1 MKKIKNRFNQKGFS
15 LTEIMVVVAIISIL
29 TGIAIPQYQKY
40 QRKARQ
46 LEPKLIMGGIY
57 TSNMAFN
64 AEWGYS
70 TSNFIQ
76 LGFSPNGDIQYK
88 TGFNALNLPI
98 DPGDWVA
105 GTALPS
111 ALSDYDGPPVPSTP
125 SNADAMINT
134 EEFCNASN
142 DCTYLSTLSTG
153 TFTIPTEAKI
163 DNTEKFSPKF
173 IIIAVSNLGGAQE
186 DQWEMGIGQVAPK
199 PTGKYIMN
207 IQDGL

>member
-1 MKKIKNRFNQKGFS
+1 MKKVKKIFNQKGFS

-88 TGFNALNLPI
+88 TGFNTLGTR
-98 DPGDWVA
+98 DPGSWIQSN
-105 GTALPS
+105 TLPTN
-111 ALSDYDGPPVPSTP
+111 LSDYDGPPV
-125 SNADAMINT
+125 SNITDAIDMINT
-134 EEFCNASN
+134 EDFCNNSD
-142 DCTYLSTLSTG
+142 DCTYLSTG
-153 TFTIPTEAKI
+153 TFTIPTDAKI
-163 DNTEKFSPKF
+163 DNTDKFTPKF
-173 IIIAVSNLGGAQE
+173 IIIAVGNLGGAQE

-207 IQDGL
+207 IQNGL

>member
-15 LTEIMVVVAIISIL
+15 LTEIMVVVAIIGIL
-29 TGIAIPQYQKY
+29 TSIAIPQYQKY

-76 LGFSPNGDIQYK
+76 LGFSPNGDIHYK
-88 TGFNALNLPI
+88 TGFNALNLPT

-105 GTALPS
+105 GNPLPTS
-111 ALSDYDGPPVPSTP
+111 LSDYDGPPVPDTASKTRI
-125 SNADAMINT
+125 DT
-134 EEFCNASN
+134 EDFCNNS
-142 DCTYLSTLSTG
+142 DECTYLNNITSL
-153 TFTIPTEAKI
+153 TIPTDAKI
-163 DNTEKFSPKF
+163 DNSEKFSPNF
-173 IIIAVSNLGGAQE
+173 IIIAVGNIGGVQE
-186 DQWEMGIGQVAPK
+186 DHWEMGVGQATPK
-199 PTGKYIMN
+199 PAGKYIMN
-207 IQDGL
+207 IQNGL

>member
-1 MKKIKNRFNQKGFS
+1 MKKIKKRFHQKGFS
-15 LTEIMVVVAIISIL
+15 LVEVMVVVGIIGILAAI
-29 TGIAIPQYQKY
+29 AVPNYQKY

-88 TGFNALNLPI
+88 TGFNKKATV
-98 DPGDWVA
+98 DPGNWKQ

-111 ALSDYDGPPVPSTP
+111 NISDYDGPPVPSTP
-125 SNADAMINT
+125 SNAPDMFNT
-134 EEFCNASN
+134 EEFCSSSG
-142 DCTYLSTLSTG
+142 DCTYLPQATL
-153 TFTIPTEAKI
+153 TIPAGAEI
-163 DNTEKFSPKF
+163 DNSEKFSPKF
-173 IIIAVSNLGGAQE
+173 IIISVGDLGGAQE
-186 DQWEMGIGQVAPK
+186 DHWEMGVGQSSPK
-199 PTGKYIMN
+199 PTGKYLMN
-207 IQDGL
+207 IKNGL